1 MKNRLS
7 KDICMNCKNATI
19 DDMGFHVC
27 SETHM
32 EINLL
37 DIACN
42 NFKRRNDFMKN
53 KLNYKN
59 HRAYTITFN
68 KIFGDREELQ
78 AGEFERNLERFNKAY
93 KRECL
98 REKILYWLTLGIID
112 IENT

>member
-1 MKNRLS
+1 MNNVAEYC
-7 KDICMNCKNATI
+7 CMYCNNAII
-19 DDMGFHVC
+19 DEFGLHIC

-42 NFKRRNDFMKN
+42 SFKRRNDMKQ
-53 KLNYKN
+53 KASKYDN
-59 HRAYTITFN
+59 HRAYQITFN

-78 AGEFERNLERFNKAY
+78 PGEFERNREIFNKAY

-98 REKILYWLTLGIID
+98 REKILYWLSFGIVD